1 MVFKHPRLV
10 AITAVTIAL
19 SIIIMATQNQL
30 TLYIHPRYELF
41 TVVMAAIG
49 LLLFLMP
56 QRSPLHSSEKK
67 TTFILCL
74 LVLCFMFLP
83 PASLTPQ
90 TAQNRLQSSVV
101 AQAQRTS
108 SYDSYTR
115 DYTHFD
121 IQDWSTFFANAP
133 AANQVVGK
141 RALIEGFVLRDG
153 QSLFIARFRLSCCA
167 VDATPLTIQLAPNEK
182 TSNLLSGSWYR
193 FSGDFIE
200 QNADYLLS
208 ADEVTQ
214 IPEPKEPYV
223 F

>member
-1 MVFKHPRLV
+1 MAFKIPKLV
-10 AITAVTIAL
+10 AITAATIAL

-30 TLYIHPRYELF
+30 TLYIHPRYEFF
-41 TVVMAAIG
+41 TIVMAIIG
-49 LLLFLMP
+49 LLLLLP
-56 QRSPLHSSEKK
+56 TQRSHFHSSEKK
-67 TTFILCL
+67 STFVLCL
-74 LVLCFMFLP
+74 LVLCFMLLP
-83 PASLTPQ
+83 PESLTPQ

-101 AQAQRTS
+101 AQPQKTS

-133 AANQVVGK
+133 AANQVVDK
-141 RALIEGFVLRDG
+141 RALIEGFLLRDG

-182 TSNLLSGSWYR
+182 TTGLLSGSWYR
-193 FSGDFIE
+193 FSGSFIE
-200 QNADYLLS
+200 ENAVYLLN